1 MKKLLLTLVT
11 CLLFGFTGCEH
22 SRLAFSGSPAT
33 PYHRTLQTQTKY
45 QKLFGL
51 EKVLYETYITYKN
64 EKLSE
69 QYVNEYAK
77 IFTLPE
83 EKKSEM
89 LVQEKTNLEK
99 YDEFLVAHY
108 ASELDNRTLNEN
120 RPDNIVWKFFLVA
133 EDGSKSEPL
142 EITPVVMGT
151 QRTHFYPHLDGWN
164 KLFRIRFAKNAS
176 VTKKFIMTGTIR
188 ELTFTWKE

>member
-1 MKKLLLTLVT
+1 MKNFFRILVLGLLVSS
-11 CLLFGFTGCEH
+11 FGCEH
-22 SRLAFSGSPAT
+22 SRLAFSGAPAT
-33 PYHRTLQTQTKY
+33 AYHRTLQSQTQY

-64 EKLSE
+64 AKLVE
-69 QYVNEYAK
+69 DYVNEYAK
-77 IFTLPE
+77 IFTLTE

-89 LVQEKTNLEK
+89 LAQQQSDQEK
-99 YDEFLVAHY
+99 YDEFIVAHY

-133 EDGSKSEPL
+133 EDGSKTEPL
-142 EITPVVMGT
+142 EVTPIVMGT
-151 QRTHFYPHLDGWN
+151 QRIHFYPHLDGWN
-164 KLFRIRFAKNAS
+164 KLFRIRFTKNS
-176 VTKKFIMTGTIR
+176 SSTKKLVMTGTIR